1 MQPSKKILAIILAA
15 GNSERFNDNKLFF
28 EIDGIPVLQRTIENV
43 LSVEQIDSIL
53 IVNSKKDELK
63 IQNLLN
69 QINSDKKIFSVY
81 GGKNRAES
89 LVCAIDFITDQKL
102 NIDYLVVHDGARPFT
117 KKNMFY
123 QGIKN
128 IEDYDCV
135 IFGLTPT
142 DTVKIITDDNFVEK
156 TLIRDKLINVQ
167 TPQFFKK
174 EILLENITTNKN
186 LNTIT
191 DDSSFLDNTK
201 YKVKVLPGD
210 ENNIKITTQNDVSS
224 TSFYGIGFDLHKLIP
239 EKKLRLGGIDIDF
252 PFKLEGHSDGDVLI
266 HSIIDSV
273 LGGCNLGD
281 IGKFYPSNDKSLKNI
296 DSTQMLSEISQL
308 IKDKGFEIIYID
320 VTVIAQ
326 KPRISSYTDQ
336 MKNRLSEILR
346 INEKNINIKSTTTD
360 KMGIIGSENAIG
372 CQTIATIK
380 KR

>member
-28 EIDGIPVLQRTIENV
+28 EIDGIPVLLRTIENV
-43 LSVEQIDSIL
+43 LSVEKIDSIL

-63 IQNLLN
+63 IQKLLN
-69 QINSDKKIFSVY
+69 QINSDKKIYSVY

-89 LVCAIDFITDQKL
+89 LICATDFITDQKL

-156 TLIRDKLINVQ
+156 TLRRDKLINVQ

-191 DDSSFLDNTK
+191 DESSFLDNTK
-201 YKVKVLPGD
+201 Y
-210 ENNIKITTQNDVSS
+210 
-224 TSFYGIGFDLHKLIP
+224 
-239 EKKLRLGGIDIDF
+239 
-252 PFKLEGHSDGDVLI
+252 
-266 HSIIDSV
+266 
-273 LGGCNLGD
+273 
-281 IGKFYPSNDKSLKNI
+281 
-296 DSTQMLSEISQL
+296 
-308 IKDKGFEIIYID
+308 
-320 VTVIAQ
+320 
-326 KPRISSYTDQ
+326 
-336 MKNRLSEILR
+336 
-346 INEKNINIKSTTTD
+346 
-360 KMGIIGSENAIG
+360 
-372 CQTIATIK
+372 
-380 KR
+380 